1 MAIEQLRPQQA
12 ADRLGVSRMT
22 IYRWIREGRIRVS
35 ESAPKRTLISSAEL
49 ARVHQRYGPAPARGA
64 LGNDSTAMGKDEN
77 AQPKIWPK
85 SDKTPLEYY
94 RPEGAAKRLG
104 VSRNTVNRYLRL
116 GLLRC
121 SRPSLRCTLISSADL
136 ERFYKATR
144 QPVPGERD

>member
-22 IYRWIREGRIRVS
+22 IYRWVREGRIRVS
-35 ESAPKRTLISSAEL
+35 GSAPKRTLISSAEL
-49 ARVHQRYGPAPARGA
+49 ARVHRLYGQDPARGA
-64 LGNDSTAMGKDEN
+64 SGSNGTTMGEDEN
-77 AQPKIWPK
+77 GQPKVLAK
-85 SDKTPLEYY
+85 SNKTPLEYY
-94 RPEGAAKRLG
+94 RPEEAAKRLG
-104 VSRNTVNRYLRL
+104 VSRNTVNRYLAK

-136 ERFYKATR
+136 ERFYKETR

>member
-1 MAIEQLRPQQA
+1 MTNIEYLRP
-12 ADRLGVSRMT
+12 
-22 IYRWIREGRIRVS
+22 
-35 ESAPKRTLISSAEL
+35 AE
-49 ARVHQRYGPAPARGA
+49 
-64 LGNDSTAMGKDEN
+64 
-77 AQPKIWPK
+77 
-85 SDKTPLEYY
+85 
-94 RPEGAAKRLG
+94 AAKRLG